1 MIAFLGM
8 SVCLVEVGI
17 LAKSDMTAIL
27 LGSLRIQLEPQIK
40 QPSMPSI
47 LTQWHTMH
55 PLEPSQQ
62 PPLFVPFGS
71 SRETSK

>member
-17 LAKSDMTAIL
+17 PSSDMSVIL

-47 LTQWHTMH
+47 LTQWHAMH

-62 PPLFVPFGS
+62 PPLYATGEFA
-71 SRETSK
+71 

>member
-17 LAKSDMTAIL
+17 PASDMTAIL

-62 PPLFVPFGS
+62 PPLYGPFGS
-71 SRETSK
+71 SRDTSK